1 MDEIINTVR
10 DFILKEILPDENPD
24 SLTDST
30 PMITGGILDSIAT
43 LNLISFLEEKY
54 EITFEAHEIDADNM
68 DTLQQIGKFVQSK
81 RIDKNQL

>member
-10 DFILKEILPDENPD
+10 DFIIKEILPDENPD

-54 EITFEAHEIDADNM
+54 DIIFEAHEIDADNM
-68 DTLQQIGKFVQSK
+68 DTLRQIGKFVQSK

>member
-1 MDEIINTVR
+1 MNEIINTVR
-10 DFILKEILPDENPD
+10 DFILKEILPEQNPD

-54 EITFEAHEIDADNM
+54 EITFEAHEIDADNV
-68 DTLQQIGKFVQSK
+68 DTLRQIGKFVQSK